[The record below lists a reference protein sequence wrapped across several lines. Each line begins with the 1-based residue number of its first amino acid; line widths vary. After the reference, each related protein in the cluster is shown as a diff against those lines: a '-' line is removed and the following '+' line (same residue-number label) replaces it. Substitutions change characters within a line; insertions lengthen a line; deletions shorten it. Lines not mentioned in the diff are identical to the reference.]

1 MSVNELRDF
10 IFQNYYKRT
19 GFAKERSFFS
29 IKCLKK
35 KNFFVAFNQISRKK
49 YLILVMLKKF
59 INHL

>member
-35 KNFFVAFNQISRKK
+35 KIFLLLSTK
-49 YLILVMLKKF
+49 LVEKN
-59 INHL
+59 I

>member
-10 IFQNYYKRT
+10 IFQNYYERI

-35 KNFFVAFNQISRKK
+35 TFFVAFNQISRKK
-49 YLILVMLKKF
+49 YLILVMLKNF